1 MHRLSVYKFRR
12 DHHDVFSERYVIR
25 CAIEIAFSSVY
36 LYVCYALDPLSWQRT
51 LQKIYLH
58 RLMRC
63 GSGSTVKKKQRKI
76 RNRLFQAGELLH
88 KGVKNPDFRP
98 IYRFISELIQY
109 MAIVAMEDEELI
121 KKIMQSIE

>member
-63 GSGSTVKKKQRKI
+63 GSGSTVKKNSVKFATVYSR
-76 RNRLFQAGELLH
+76 RGELLH
-88 KGVKNPDFRP
+88 KGVKKSGFSTNISLYLGIDT
-98 IYRFISELIQY
+98 IYGYSCNGRRRTH
-109 MAIVAMEDEELI
+109 